1 LAELSSPTLWKD
13 LFSAYL
19 RDRLASYI
27 LSLLAER
34 QDRKEDMNKTLK
46 LSEFNEAYQALKS
59 MNRGDKSYARF
70 IAFIQSQTQAKQD
83 KFWAYVDKRNA
94 LTMEVK

>member
-1 LAELSSPTLWKD
+1 
-13 LFSAYL
+13 
-19 RDRLASYI
+19 
-27 LSLLAER
+27 LAER
-34 QDRKEDMNKTLK
+34 QDREENMNKTLK

-83 KFWAYVDKRNA
+83 KFWAYVDNRNA
-94 LTMEVK
+94 LVKEAK